1 MDTNLKWDDIT
12 YYNSHT
18 CQTMIHLTNEV
29 NALYEKYK
37 RLHDFDIYMTNT
49 IQRLGVVT
57 MEQYDQAR
65 AMLDHCPHMKVSEI
79 FHELFWKKG

>member
-1 MDTNLKWDDIT
+1 MNTNLFWDDMT

-18 CQTMIHLTNEV
+18 CQTMAKLMKEANE
-29 NALYEKYK
+29 YFDKYK
-37 RLHDFDIYMTNT
+37 RLYDFDIYMTNT

-65 AMLDHCPHMKVSEI
+65 AMLDHCPYMKVSEI
-79 FHELFWKKG
+79 FQEVF

>member
-1 MDTNLKWDDIT
+1 MNTNLIWDDMT
-12 YYNSHT
+12 HYNSYT
-18 CQTMIHLTNEV
+18 CQTMIKLMKEANEHFD
-29 NALYEKYK
+29 KYK
-37 RLHDFDIYMTNT
+37 RLYDFDVYMTNT

-79 FHELFWKKG
+79 FHELF

>member
-1 MDTNLKWDDIT
+1 MNTNLIWDDMT

-18 CQTMIHLTNEV
+18 CQTMTKLMKEANE
-29 NALYEKYK
+29 YFDKYK
-37 RLHDFDIYMTNT
+37 RLYDFDVYMTNT

-79 FHELFWKKG
+79 FQEVF